1 MNKRLIN
8 SDHPLLKVLSN
19 HIIDYPTP
27 VNINYAWSFGSL
39 AGIFFALQLA
49 TGIFLAMHYTPN
61 VDLAFASVE
70 HIMRDVKNGWLL
82 RYMHSNGASM
92 VFIMIYVHIGKALFY
107 RSYTHKRTHLFFSG
121 VLIFLLMMGT
131 AFIGYVLP
139 WGQMSFWGATVI
151 TNLITAV
158 PFVGESIAQWVWGGF
173 SVGNPT
179 LTRFF
184 SLHYL
189 LPFLV
194 TAIILLHLVLLHTA
208 GSSNP
213 LGVNSS
219 QDKIS
224 FYPYFFLK
232 DAVGLTLALIFYI
245 LLIHFYPNLLGHSDN
260 YIQAN
265 PLVTPTHIVPE
276 WYFLPFYAILRAIP
290 NKIGGVAAMLGAILI
305 LFLIPFLDRSPIRTP
320 RVRPLF
326 NFFFWLF
333 VADFFLL
340 GFLGGHPAE
349 EPYITAS
356 RLASV
361 FYFGF
366 FLVILPLTSHLEP
379 VMAQEMVKEYRIRQ
393 EKEAV
398 ADRLPA
404 EIRIHAFL
412 KTQEAIEEDLEWL
425 SENFDHLPIRRNR
438 RKHSKKR

>member
-1 MNKRLIN
+1 
-8 SDHPLLKVLSN
+8 
-19 HIIDYPTP
+19 
-27 VNINYAWSFGSL
+27 
-39 AGIFFALQLA
+39 
-49 TGIFLAMHYTPN
+49 
-61 VDLAFASVE
+61 
-70 HIMRDVKNGWLL
+70 
-82 RYMHSNGASM
+82 
-92 VFIMIYVHIGKALFY
+92 
-107 RSYTHKRTHLFFSG
+107 
-121 VLIFLLMMGT
+121 
-131 AFIGYVLP
+131 
-139 WGQMSFWGATVI
+139 
-151 TNLITAV
+151 
-158 PFVGESIAQWVWGGF
+158 VGESIAQWVWGGF

-179 LTRFF
+179 LTRFY

-232 DAVGLTLALIFYI
+232 DAVGLALALLFYVI
-245 LLIHFYPNLLGHSDN
+245 LIHFYPNLLGHSDN

-305 LFLIPFLDRSPIRTP
+305 LFIIPFIDRSPIRTP
-320 RVRPLF
+320 RVRPIF

-366 FLVILPLTSHLEP
+366 FIIILPLTSMLEQII
-379 VMAQEMVKEYRIRQ
+379 ATEMVTEQ
-393 EKEAV
+393 
-398 ADRLPA
+398 
-404 EIRIHAFL
+404 
-412 KTQEAIEEDLEWL
+412 
-425 SENFDHLPIRRNR
+425 RNT
-438 RKHSKKR
+438 